1 MCAAPAAG
9 GRTGSTGGGGVNVDV
24 VVARAHYM
32 ICRNGQLEMA
42 MAHGKDR

>member
-1 MCAAPAAG
+1 MLLQLLG
-9 GRTGSTGGGGVNVDV
+9 GEPDQRGGGGVNVDV